1 MRRRPCWLEPDGACL
16 STRVTQPSLLE
27 LSIQFKEASDAVAL
41 CVAAVE
47 FLQFG
52 SRKLLIPGRMSHRS
66 LVRVWQ
72 SGSCVGT
79 EEYERLAEHQTE
91 GLLPIGSKGFYK
103 ACCMALVCVIGAA
116 LAAGLTMGL
125 VSIDPMEMEIIV
137 KTEDKD
143 HTKPL

>member
-1 MRRRPCWLEPDGACL
+1 MRCCCGVSAVR
-16 STRVTQPSLLE
+16 QPQTSHPWKNVAQKPGESL
-27 LSIQFKEASDAVAL
+27 AVWVL
-41 CVAAVE
+41 
-47 FLQFG
+47 
-52 SRKLLIPGRMSHRS
+52 R
-66 LVRVWQ
+66 
-72 SGSCVGT
+72 GT